1 MGGLRVKVKIAFG
14 VWDSHYVSH
23 GSVTA
28 SIYSETAEL
37 LVFLAALIQMECH
50 SKVCQGSKGD
60 QT

>member
-28 SIYSETAEL
+28 SIYPETAEL
-37 LVFLAALIQMECH
+37 LVFLAALIKMECH
-50 SKVCQGSKGD
+50 SKVC
-60 QT
+60 